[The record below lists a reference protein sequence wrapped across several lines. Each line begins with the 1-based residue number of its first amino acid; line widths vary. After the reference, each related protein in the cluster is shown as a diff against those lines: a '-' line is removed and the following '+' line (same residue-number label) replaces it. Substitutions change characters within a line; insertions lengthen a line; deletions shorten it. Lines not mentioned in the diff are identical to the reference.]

1 MSVTGS
7 ISRALSFRFV
17 SGLAEAIAWI
27 ALVAIL
33 LKFYPDQDTSIAA
46 YAELLLGLGYMIG
59 KSFRLCIALSSKI
72 NPSHSDK
79 VSANWYDGIFSP
91 SLFIK
96 QLLFLHSQTASGVR

>member
-7 ISRALSFRFV
+7 ISWALSSRFV

-59 KSFRLCIALSSKI
+59 KSSRLCIALSSQI
-72 NPSHSDK
+72 NPSHYDK
-79 VSANWYDGIFSP
+79 VIASWCGGVFS
-91 SLFIK
+91 LAFC
-96 QLLFLHSQTASGVR
+96 